1 MARKFPPWIIKK
13 LSLAASDENRGEK
26 QVYEVRNLLRRLDL
40 NTVCEGA
47 RCPNLWECFSGFIAT
62 FMILGNICTRNCRFC
77 AVVKGSPLPVDEK
90 EPKRLASAVRK
101 LGLKHVVITSVTR
114 DDLPDGGASQFFSTV
129 MEIRSIN
136 PDVVIEVLIPDFG
149 GKRRAI
155 EQVLEAKPDI
165 IGHNL
170 ETVPSLY
177 RKVRP
182 QASYERSLGLLELVK
197 ILQPDSYTKSSLMLG
212 LGEKEQEILNVM
224 EDLRE
229 IDCDILTMGQY
240 LQPSSSHLGVDKF
253 IHPGK
258 FEEYKRV
265 AEKMGFLFVSAGPF
279 VRSSYRAS
287 EFSSRFIRSAGN
299 D

>member
-13 LSLAASDENRGEK
+13 LSLAASDENRGGK

-77 AVVKGSPLPVDEK
+77 AVAKGSPLPVDEK
-90 EPKRLASAVRK
+90 EPKRLAWAVRK

-177 RKVRP
+177 GKVRP

-197 ILQPDSYTKSSLMLG
+197 ILQPDSYTKSGLMVG

-240 LQPSSSHLGVDKF
+240 LQPSRFHLEVRRF
-253 IHPGK
+253 IPPSE
-258 FEEYKRV
+258 FEKYRRV

-279 VRSSYRAS
+279 VRSSYKAG
-287 EFSSRFIRSAGN
+287 EFSSRFI
-299 D
+299 